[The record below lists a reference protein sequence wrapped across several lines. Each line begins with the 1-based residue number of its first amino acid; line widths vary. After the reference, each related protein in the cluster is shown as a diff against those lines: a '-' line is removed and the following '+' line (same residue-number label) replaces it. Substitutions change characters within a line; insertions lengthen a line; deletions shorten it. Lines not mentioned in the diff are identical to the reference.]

1 MSQHRV
7 GTCSL
12 CGGTVVGYR
21 GVWMAIIPPPPD
33 RCTTCRAVAASDV
46 IPMVRP
52 PGGIP
57 PHYTTETTDNTWGS
71 R

>member
-1 MSQHRV
+1 MSEHRV

-33 RCTTCRAVAASDV
+33 RCTTCGAVAASDV

-52 PGGIP
+52 PQAPVDGGLA
-57 PHYTTETTDNTWGS
+57 S
-71 R
+71 RVHSP